1 MKPMK
6 PQTWAGVYVSVFILA
21 ALGYVFAN
29 AWNNFVL
36 AFMEKHSK
44 KDKDGNVIKP
54 VDQLLY
60 YAIGISLLCAG
71 VLWLIYEYIKLDTRS
86 IM

>member
-1 MKPMK
+1 MSSKTK
-6 PQTWAGVYVSVFILA
+6 SWAGVYVSVFILA

-29 AWNNFVL
+29 AWNNFAL

-54 VDQLLY
+54 VDQLFY
-60 YAIGISLLCAG
+60 YALGISFVCGLA
-71 VLWLIYEYIKLDTRS
+71 LWLIYRFINVEVKGV
-86 IM
+86 M